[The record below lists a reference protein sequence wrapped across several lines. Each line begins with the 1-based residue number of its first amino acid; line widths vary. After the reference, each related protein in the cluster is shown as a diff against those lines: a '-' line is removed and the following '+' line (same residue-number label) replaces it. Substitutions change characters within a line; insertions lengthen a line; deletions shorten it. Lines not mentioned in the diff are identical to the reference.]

1 MDLLKGTFRFNDTEG
16 DHPNPFDLG
25 RLSNFNSI
33 FQKQAWLF
41 WFPTAVTHPN
51 DGTQFPMIP
60 PIYNEDINTLFDN
73 IREMI
78 KDPIE
83 RSIPNSIEELR
94 EKEIDNYK
102 DVIFFFMGKEY
113 RLNHDKKQKIIVPNV
128 EMEAAKEE
136 SDKSLDSSTVN
147 ILSE

>member
-1 MDLLKGTFRFNDTEG
+1 
-16 DHPNPFDLG
+16 
-25 RLSNFNSI
+25 
-33 FQKQAWLF
+33 
-41 WFPTAVTHPN
+41 
-51 DGTQFPMIP
+51 MIP

-113 RLNHDKKQKIIVPNV
+113 RLNHDKK
-128 EMEAAKEE
+128 
-136 SDKSLDSSTVN
+136 
-147 ILSE
+147 